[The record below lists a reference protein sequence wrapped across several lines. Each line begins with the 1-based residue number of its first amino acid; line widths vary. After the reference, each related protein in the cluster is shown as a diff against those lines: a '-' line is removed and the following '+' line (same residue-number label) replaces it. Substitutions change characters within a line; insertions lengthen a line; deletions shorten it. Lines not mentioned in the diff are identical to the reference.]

1 MRTTVAACTL
11 LLLGALSADAQPAGQ
26 RFYIA
31 ATTAVDGGERG
42 DMPGGAIP
50 SAGLLVGWRLTD
62 AWSVEAEIEKP
73 FQTTSNTTEAFWVSY
88 PPSPN
93 ASREDFERYGIKAR
107 FDRWQSAEYGWSA
120 FVMWRTREP
129 GRVNAGIFGGVSA
142 RTFTSRTVRTTT
154 FVSPLIDL
162 PPTHPSVLGEDSL
175 HRSTS
180 GGVTGGLA
188 ILVRTSDSL
197 TLAPEFRVTKG
208 FIRDDPYTVF
218 RVGMRAGWSF

>member
-1 MRTTVAACTL
+1 MRTTIAVCTTL
-11 LLLGALSADAQPAGQ
+11 LLWAVPASAQPAAK

-73 FQTTSNTTEAFWVSY
+73 FRTTSNTSEAFWVSY

-93 ASREDFERYGIKAR
+93 ATREDFERYGIKAR
-107 FDRWQSAEYGWSA
+107 FDRSQTAESGWSA
-120 FVMWRTREP
+120 FLMWRTREP

-162 PPTHPSVLGEDSL
+162 PPGHPSVLGEDSL

-180 GGVTGGLA
+180 GGVTGGLV
-188 ILVRTSDSL
+188 ILVRTTDAL

-208 FIRDDPYTVF
+208 FIRDDPYAVF
-218 RVGMRAGWSF
+218 RVGMRAAWTF

>member
-1 MRTTVAACTL
+1 MRTTVAAWL
-11 LLLGALSADAQPAGQ
+11 LLLFGPVTATAQSSSQ
-26 RFYIA
+26 RVYLA
-31 ATTAVDGGERG
+31 ATTAVDAGDRG
-42 DMPGGAIP
+42 DIRGGTVP
-50 SAGLLVGWRLTD
+50 SVGLLVGVRLTD

-73 FQTTSNTTEAFWVSY
+73 FRTTSNTSEAFWVSY

-107 FDRWQSAEYGWSA
+107 FDRSQTAEAGWSA
-120 FVMWRTREP
+120 FLMWRTREP

-180 GGVTGGLA
+180 GGVTGGVA
-188 ILVRTSDSL
+188 ILVRTTDTL
-197 TLAPEFRVTKG
+197 TLTPEFRFTKG

-218 RVGMRAGWSF
+218 RVGMRAAWSF

>member
-1 MRTTVAACTL
+1 MRTAVAACAIL
-11 LLLGALSADAQPAGQ
+11 HIVAVPASAQPTAH
-26 RFYIA
+26 RFYVA
-31 ATTAVDGGERG
+31 ATTAVDAGERG
-42 DMPGGAIP
+42 NIEGGAVP
-50 SAGLLVGWRLTD
+50 SVGMLFGFRLTP
-62 AWSVEAEIEKP
+62 AWSLEAEIEKP
-73 FQTTSNTTEAFWVSY
+73 FRTTSSTSEAFWVSY
-88 PPSPN
+88 PPTPGVN
-93 ASREDFERYGIKAR
+93 REEFERYGIKAR
-107 FDRWQSAEYGWSA
+107 FDRSQTADNGWSA

-162 PPTHPSVLGEDSL
+162 PPTHPSVLGEDSR

-180 GGVTGGLA
+180 GGVTGGVT
-188 ILVRTSDSL
+188 ILVHTTDTL
-197 TLAPEFRVTKG
+197 TLAPEFRFTKG

>member
-1 MRTTVAACTL
+1 MRTTVAVCAV
-11 LLLGALSADAQPAGQ
+11 LLLGMGTARAQPTTK
-26 RFYIA
+26 RFSVA
-31 ATTAVDGGERG
+31 ATTAVDAGDRG
-42 DMPGGAIP
+42 NFRGGAVP
-50 SAGLLVGWRLTD
+50 SVGLLIGFRLNG
-62 AWSVEAEIEKP
+62 AWSLEAEIEKP
-73 FQTTSNTTEAFWVSY
+73 FETTSNTSEAFWVSY
-88 PPSPN
+88 PPSSN

-107 FDRWQSAEYGWSA
+107 FARSQSAEYGWSA

-180 GGVTGGLA
+180 GGITGGLA
-188 ILVRTSDSL
+188 ILVRTTDSL

-218 RVGMRAGWSF
+218 RVGMRAAWSF

>member
-1 MRTTVAACTL
+1 MRTTVAAWL
-11 LLLGALSADAQPAGQ
+11 LLLFGPVTATAQSSSQ
-26 RFYIA
+26 RVYLA
-31 ATTAVDGGERG
+31 ATTAVDAGDRG
-42 DMPGGAIP
+42 DIRGGTVP
-50 SAGLLVGWRLTD
+50 SVGLLVGVRLND

-73 FQTTSNTTEAFWVSY
+73 FRTTSNTSEAFWVSY
-88 PPSPN
+88 PPSPS

-107 FDRWQSAEYGWSA
+107 FDRSQTAENGWSA
-120 FVMWRTREP
+120 FLMWRTHEP

-162 PPTHPSVLGEDSL
+162 PPAHPSVLEEDSL

-188 ILVRTSDSL
+188 ILVRTTDTL

-208 FIRDDPYTVF
+208 FIRDDPYAVF
-218 RVGMRAGWSF
+218 RVGMRAAWTF